1 MSKNISLLTFSVWSI
16 SGHLVIYV
24 TSVFV
29 VWIVL
34 VMLKLYSTE
43 AFCRVCFSVL
53 LTVSCTFAH
62 MFASVVGSC

>member
-1 MSKNISLLTFSVWSI
+1 M
-16 SGHLVIYV
+16 IYV